1 MSTLFI
7 LDIDGTIADFGRRL
21 KEAGPEPSRQDKA
34 AYEKWVNL
42 INRGMEDDTPVEGMQ
57 SLARGIIF
65 LDTNEVVYLT
75 GREEKHRKITEDWL
89 ERYKFHGKEL
99 VMRPDD
105 NYQETHEFKEDAIDD
120 MIVNFR
126 PDAVVVIDDDQ
137 SGELE
142 KVCKRRGWTF
152 LKACSGSGK

>member
-1 MSTLFI
+1 
-7 LDIDGTIADFGRRL
+7 
-21 KEAGPEPSRQDKA
+21 
-34 AYEKWVNL
+34 
-42 INRGMEDDTPVEGMQ
+42 MEDDTPVEGMQ